1 MAVKAFGI
9 LDSPTRVMDMLS
21 HKQQLIAS
29 NIANMDTPGYVRKT
43 MSFSDYLGT
52 SASPLEA
59 KINDKFGPVPY
70 STETGEAVNPAE
82 EIADMQRNYV
92 LYSIASKEMNSTITK
107 LKTVINVGQA

>member
-1 MAVKAFGI
+1 MAIKAFGI
-9 LDSPTRVMDMLS
+9 LDSPPRVMDMLS

-70 STETGEAVNPAE
+70 STETGEAVNAAE